1 MRQAA
6 PEVEA
11 PMSEMA
17 QSAPIA
23 ADSIAH
29 RRPQAASIASST
41 TMIATRA
48 EAASAHFEETAH
60 PTRIESVFSLANA
73 LDDIADR
80 PPSEG
85 EADDFM
91 ASMAEDMPDAEQP
104 ADPAESVVA
113 EIDDDPDS
121 PELSDEPAPALAIDE
136 TDPESDETPTETGV
150 KGNTTKVSDL
160 EEEMARLLGEITS
173 KRDS

>member
-1 MRQAA
+1 
-6 PEVEA
+6 
-11 PMSEMA
+11 
-17 QSAPIA
+17 
-23 ADSIAH
+23 
-29 RRPQAASIASST
+29 
-41 TMIATRA
+41 
-48 EAASAHFEETAH
+48 
-60 PTRIESVFSLANA
+60 
-73 LDDIADR
+73 
-80 PPSEG
+80 
-85 EADDFM
+85 M